1 MTDYPAAVASS
12 DTEFKIAVSE
22 EDGEQLASEV
32 LASERRRPI
41 VCLSSRAGED
51 DPAFDPEAV
60 RRIVGDKAILCGVR
74 TGAATRYLDDLLPE
88 HFGVFGGAARIW
100 WPGVDE
106 FDDPRRHP
114 LILDKQG
121 RYASRALELLAES
134 FRAGAPRYDTRRR
147 DRMQAPR
154 AAEPER
160 LVGLAI
166 PDAVVRDRTRS
177 HHLLIFAAWLARD
190 HDAGR
195 RDRPMGPLAIGED
208 YLASLDAIRKQ
219 VDAPT
224 MAVLAAR
231 IASGKPGEAN
241 DLRVGAELEDDT
253 QVVREEDGALGWSCR
268 IPDLPGARLRWWT
281 REDGAVELRDVV
293 V

>member
-1 MTDYPAAVASS
+1 MAPT

-32 LASERRRPI
+32 LDGARKQPI
-41 VCLSSRAGED
+41 VCLSSRSGED
-51 DPAFDPEAV
+51 APAFDPRAV
-60 RRIVGDKAILCGVR
+60 REIVGDRAILRGVR
-74 TGAATRYLDDLLPE
+74 TGPASRYLADLLPE

-100 WPGVDE
+100 WPGIDE

-121 RYASRALELLAES
+121 RYGTRALQILTEG
-134 FRAGAPRYDTRRR
+134 FRAGPPAYDKRRR
-147 DRMQAPR
+147 DRLQAPR

-160 LVGLAI
+160 LSGIAI
-166 PDAVVRDRTRS
+166 PDAVVRDRTRT
-177 HHLLIFAAWLARD
+177 HHLLIVAAWLARD

-195 RDRPMGPLAIGED
+195 RDRPMGPLAIGAG
-208 YLASLDAIRKQ
+208 YLASLDAIRDR

-231 IASGKPGEAN
+231 IASGKPGEAD
-241 DLRVGAELEDDT
+241 DLRVGAELDDAGT

>member
-1 MTDYPAAVASS
+1 MAST

-22 EDGEQLASEV
+22 DDGEQLASEV
-32 LASERRRPI
+32 LDRTRTQPI

-51 DPAFDPEAV
+51 APAFDPGAV
-60 RRIVGDKAILCGVR
+60 RGIVGDEAILRGVR
-74 TGAATRYLDDLLPE
+74 TGPASRYLDDLLPE

-121 RYASRALELLAES
+121 RYGTRALQILTEG
-134 FRAGAPRYDTRRR
+134 FRAGAPAYDTRRR
-147 DRMQAPR
+147 DRLQAPR

-160 LVGLAI
+160 LSGLAI
-166 PDAVVRDRTRS
+166 PDAVVRDRTRA
-177 HHLLIFAAWLARD
+177 HHLLIVAAWLARD

-195 RDRPMGPLAIGED
+195 RDRPMGPLAIGAD
-208 YLASLDAIRKQ
+208 YLASLDAIRKR
-219 VDAPT
+219 VDPPT

-231 IASGKPGEAN
+231 IASGKPGEAD
-241 DLRVGAELEDDT
+241 DLRVGAELDDAGT
-253 QVVREEDGALGWSCR
+253 QVIREHDGALGWSCR

-281 REDGAVELRDVV
+281 REDGAVELRDVLV
-293 V
+293 A

>member
-1 MTDYPAAVASS
+1 VPS
-12 DTEFKIAVSE
+12 TENGFTIAVTE
-22 EDGEQLASEV
+22 EDGEQLAAEV
-32 LASERRRPI
+32 LDGTRKRPI

-51 DPAFDPEAV
+51 EPAFDPQAV
-60 RRIVGDKAILCGVR
+60 RRIVGDQAILRGVR
-74 TGAATRYLDDLLPE
+74 TGPASRYLDDLLPE

-121 RYASRALELLAES
+121 RYGTRALEILTEG
-134 FRAGAPRYDTRRR
+134 FRAGAPPYDKRRR
-147 DRMQAPR
+147 DRLQAPR

-160 LVGLAI
+160 LSGIAI
-166 PDAVVRDRTRS
+166 PDAVVRDRTRT
-177 HHLLIFAAWLARD
+177 HHLLIVAAWLARD
-190 HDAGR
+190 NDAGR
-195 RDRPMGPLAIGED
+195 RDRPMGPLAIGER
-208 YLASLDAIRKQ
+208 YLASLGAIRDRI
-219 VDAPT
+219 DAPT

-231 IASGKPGEAN
+231 IASGKPGEAD
-241 DLRVGAELEDDT
+241 DLRVGAELDDAGT
-253 QVVREEDGALGWSCR
+253 QVIREDDGALGWSCR

>member
-1 MTDYPAAVASS
+1 MASS

-22 EDGEQLASEV
+22 EDGEQLAAEV
-32 LASERRRPI
+32 LASGRRRPI

-51 DPAFDPEAV
+51 DPAFDPQAV
-60 RRIVGDKAILCGVR
+60 RRVVGDKAILCGVR

-121 RYASRALELLAES
+121 RYSTRALELLAES
-134 FRAGAPRYDTRRR
+134 FQAGAPPYDKRRR

-166 PDAVVRDRTRS
+166 PDAVVRDRTRA

-195 RDRPMGPLAIGED
+195 RDRPMGPLAIGAG
-208 YLASLDAIRKQ
+208 YLDSLDAVRKQ
-219 VDAPT
+219 IDAPS

-241 DLRVGAELEDDT
+241 DLRVGAELDEGGT
-253 QVVREEDGALGWSCR
+253 QVIREEDGALGWSCR
-268 IPDLPGARLRWWT
+268 IPDLPDGRLRWWT

-293 V
+293 A

>member
-1 MTDYPAAVASS
+1 MASS

-22 EDGEQLASEV
+22 DDGEQLAGEV
-32 LASERRRPI
+32 LDGTRTQPI

-51 DPAFDPEAV
+51 APAFDPEAV
-60 RRIVGDKAILCGVR
+60 RGIVGDKAILRGVR
-74 TGAATRYLDDLLPE
+74 TGPASRYLDDLLPE

-121 RYASRALELLAES
+121 RYGTRALQILTEG
-134 FRAGAPRYDTRRR
+134 FRAGAPRYDQRRR
-147 DRMQAPR
+147 ERLQAPR

-160 LVGLAI
+160 LSGLAI

-177 HHLLIFAAWLARD
+177 HHLLIVAAWLARD

-195 RDRPMGPLAIGED
+195 RDRPMGPLAIGAD
-208 YLASLDAIRKQ
+208 YLASLDAIRKR
-219 VDAPT
+219 VDAPA

-231 IASGKPGEAN
+231 IASGKPGEAD
-241 DLRVGAELEDDT
+241 DLRVGAELDDAGT
-253 QVVREEDGALGWSCR
+253 QAVREDDGALGWSCR

-293 V
+293 VP